1 MGENP
6 GWPRIVL
13 CMIWAVLL
21 MPFSH
26 GHDGRSQQ
34 WRWRKQSK
42 QALIPDKETSMRTDE
57 AMAVEDLHADL
68 MAEIARLRAVLKTIA
83 EHNDDSSDWPH
94 SLENI
99 QTYAQDALGQK
110 GNDDDE

>member
-68 MAEIARLRAVLKTIA
+68 MAEIARLRAVREEIRMKCLYGESHTWIDSIA
-83 EHNDDSSDWPH
+83 RK
-94 SLENI
+94 
-99 QTYAQDALGQK
+99 ALASEQK
-110 GNDDDE
+110 

>member
-1 MGENP
+1 MEIPLNP
-6 GWPRIVL
+6 G
-13 CMIWAVLL
+13 
-21 MPFSH
+21 
-26 GHDGRSQQ
+26 
-34 WRWRKQSK
+34 
-42 QALIPDKETSMRTDE
+42 E
-57 AMAVEDLHADL
+57 ACAYANGVADARRAAE
-68 MAEIARLRAVLKTIA
+68 AEIARLRAVLKTIA